1 MTGPLA
7 GTSTLVTGGGSGIG
21 LACARRIVSDGGSVT
36 LLGRTREKVRAAA
49 WGLRPD
55 APRGASVRWMAG
67 DVADEEAVA
76 AAVALAAGTAGLDGA
91 VLAAA
96 RGKVGPLL
104 LLERSTWQAVL
115 DTNLTGAFLCVKHAG
130 AAMARSGGGSIVA
143 VSSVAAMRSH
153 RFMTAW
159 AVSKSGL
166 DALVAAAADELGVA
180 GVRVNSVRPGL
191 VPTEQPAGLDTDEAV
206 KADYLAQMPL
216 GRLGTAEEVAALVR
230 FLLGPESGWIT
241 GEAISVDG
249 GHHLRRGPDLEAWV
263 RTAYGDDAAEGR
275 V

>member
-1 MTGPLA
+1 VTGPLA

-21 LACARRIVSDGGSVT
+21 LACARRIVGDGGSVT
-36 LLGRTREKVRAAA
+36 LMGRTREKVRAAA
-49 WGLRPD
+49 WGLRTD
-55 APRGASVRWMAG
+55 APRGASVRWLAG

-76 AAVALAAGTAGLDGA
+76 AAVAMASETAGLHGA

-104 LLERSTWQAVL
+104 LLERATWQAVL
-115 DTNLTGAFLCVKHAG
+115 DTNLTGAFLCLKHAG
-130 AAMARSGGGSIVA
+130 AAIARSGGGSIVA
-143 VSSVAAMRSH
+143 VSSVAAVRPH
-153 RFMTAW
+153 RYMAAFT
-159 AVSKSGL
+159 VSKSGL
-166 DALVAAAADELGVA
+166 DALVATAADELGVA

-191 VPTEQPAGLDTDEAV
+191 VPTDQPAGLDTDEAV
-206 KADYLAQMPL
+206 TADYLSQMPL
-216 GRLGTAEEVAALVR
+216 HRLGTVDEVAALVR

-241 GEAISVDG
+241 GETIGVDG

-263 RTAYGDDAAEGR
+263 RSAYGDDAVEGR